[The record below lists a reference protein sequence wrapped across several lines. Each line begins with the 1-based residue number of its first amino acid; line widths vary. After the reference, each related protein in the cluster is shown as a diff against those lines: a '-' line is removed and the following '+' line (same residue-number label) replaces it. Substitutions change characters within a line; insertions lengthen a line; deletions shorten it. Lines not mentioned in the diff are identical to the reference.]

1 MAGVVYRLLLF
12 TTDAD
17 RKYEPPDEVR
27 TIAETLAPVGS
38 PVNRAL
44 TAWPSLIVVRALRP
58 AKETDLA
65 VDPLTLLKTV
75 DALG

>member
-1 MAGVVYRLLLF
+1 MAGVVYRLLLL
-12 TTDAD
+12 TTDAA

-27 TIAETLAPVGS
+27 TIAETLAPLGR

-44 TAWPSLIVVRALRP
+44 TDWPSLIVVRALRP
-58 AKETDLA
+58 EKETDLA

-75 DALG
+75 DAIG